1 MKKEI
6 TQDDRILKH
15 LKENDGITTWLAI
28 KEYGV
33 TRLSAV
39 IFRLR
44 KRGFNIKNEWVY
56 ARNRYG
62 EPVHFAKYKLEA
74 QKIVDEEPWWKRIK
88 FFM

>member
-6 TQDDRILKH
+6 TQDDRVLRH
-15 LKENDGITTWLAI
+15 LEERDGITSWEAI
-28 KEYGV
+28 KEYGI

-44 KRGFNIKNEWVY
+44 KEYDITGEWVF
-56 ARNRYG
+56 ARNRYN
-62 EPVHFAKYKLEA
+62 EPVKFVKYRLKN
-74 QKIVDEEPWWKRIK
+74 KPEPWYKRIR